1 MPNVT
6 FLSLIAPIRAT
17 LFTNANCTQ
26 FANFLKVSDR
36 TVPNNLRMASAAP
49 ARQGLDYV
57 HRTIREAILDGKL
70 EPGTTMSQVML
81 ADELGVSRTPLR
93 EALRMLQNE
102 GLIESEPNR
111 RVRVSEVSI
120 ADVEEL
126 YTMRVPLEVNALRLS
141 MDAFMPE
148 DVARLEGFMA
158 EMAHFADE
166 QDYTRWHVP
175 HRAFHE
181 ALTEKAGPRYEALLM
196 QLFDHA
202 ERYRRIHAGRSFSDR
217 TAKEHRDILDAV
229 KSGDAD
235 AAAAR
240 LAQHLSRSAFTVIDI
255 IAPDYEPIALKKV
268 VADIGAAVG
277 SKIDVRPA
285 PRSRPARR
293 NARPKK

>member
-1 MPNVT
+1 MPSVR
-6 FLSLIAPIRAT
+6 FLSLIASIHAT
-17 LFTNANCTQ
+17 LFRSENCTH
-26 FANFLKVSDR
+26 FADFLKVSDR
-36 TVPNNLRMASAAP
+36 TVPNNPRMATAAP

-57 HRTIREAILDGKL
+57 HRTIREAILHGKL

-81 ADELGVSRTPLR
+81 ADDLGVSRTPLR

-111 RVRVSEVSI
+111 RVRVSEVSL
-120 ADVEEL
+120 ADIEEL

-141 MDAFMPE
+141 MPAFAPE
-148 DVARLEGFMA
+148 DIARLEGYMA
-158 EMAHFADE
+158 EMGHFAAE
-166 QDYTRWHVP
+166 EDYGRWHVP

-181 ALTEKAGPRYEALLM
+181 GLTEKAGPRYEALLM

-217 TAKEHRDILDAV
+217 TAKEHRDILNAV

-235 AAAAR
+235 DAAAR
-240 LAQHLSRSAFTVIDI
+240 LAQHLARSAFTVIDI
-255 IAPDYEPIALKKV
+255 IDPDYEPIALKKV

-285 PRSRPARR
+285 QPSQPARR